1 MKLNLQLKVIL
12 DQIIWSSLMYKYF
25 GILFVLIS
33 ANLLA
38 QDIPDYKGEYVFTNS
53 KVSMRGIREL
63 ITHEEDGKRTIQFN
77 AKFPLGRIKII
88 SDFSE
93 MNNLISSTQYYVDA
107 KILIRSDKRTLNF
120 DQSSGTLT
128 SKGKFEWSQ
137 TLLKNENVFDPLNV
151 QIQIR
156 KNIIAGL
163 KDFSLMLPDLK
174 TGAIEANNYK
184 VVDSGSFEVDGTVY
198 PCIIVERI
206 RLQDNRTTRYFL
218 APDIDYLIIKVED
231 EDQDGDTM
239 LELKKIY

>member
-1 MKLNLQLKVIL
+1 M
-12 DQIIWSSLMYKYF
+12 SKYLAM
-25 GILFVLIS
+25 LFVLIS

-38 QDIPDYKGEYVFTNS
+38 QEIPDYKGEYVFTNS

-63 ITHEEDGKRTIQFN
+63 ITHEEQGKRTIQFN
-77 AKFPLGRIKII
+77 AKFPLGKIKII
-88 SDFSE
+88 SDFIE
-93 MNNLISSTQYYVDA
+93 EDNLISSIQYYVDA
-107 KILIRSDKRTLNF
+107 KVLIRSDKRTLKF

-156 KNIIAGL
+156 KNVIAGL

-184 VVDSGSFEVDGTVY
+184 VVDSDSFEVDGTVY

-239 LELKKIY
+239 LELKKLY

>member
-1 MKLNLQLKVIL
+1 
-12 DQIIWSSLMYKYF
+12 MYKYL
-25 GILFVLIS
+25 GMLFVFFS
-33 ANLLA
+33 ADLLA
-38 QDIPDYKGEYVFTNS
+38 QEIPDYKGEYVFTNS

-63 ITHEEDGKRTIQFN
+63 ITHEEEGKRTIQFN

-88 SDFSE
+88 SDFIE
-93 MNNLISSTQYYVDA
+93 ENNLISSTRYYVDA
-107 KILIRSDKRTLNF
+107 KVLIRSDKRTLNF

-137 TLLKNENVFDPLNV
+137 TLLENENVFDPLNV

-156 KNIIAGL
+156 KNVIAGL

-239 LELKKIY
+239 LELKKLY

>member
-1 MKLNLQLKVIL
+1 
-12 DQIIWSSLMYKYF
+12 MYKYF
-25 GILFVLIS
+25 GMLFVLIS

-63 ITHEEDGKRTIQFN
+63 ITHEEEGKRTIQFN

-107 KILIRSDKRTLNF
+107 KVLIRSDKRTLNF

-156 KNIIAGL
+156 KNVIAGL

-184 VVDSGSFEVDGTVY
+184 VVDNGSFEVDGTVY

-206 RLQDNRTTRYFL
+206 RLQDNRTTRDFL

-239 LELKKIY
+239 LELKKLY

>member
-1 MKLNLQLKVIL
+1 
-12 DQIIWSSLMYKYF
+12 MYKYLAM
-25 GILFVLIS
+25 LFVLIS

-38 QDIPDYKGEYVFTNS
+38 QEIPDYKGEYVFTNS

-63 ITHEEDGKRTIQFN
+63 ITHEEQGKRTIQFN
-77 AKFPLGRIKII
+77 AKFPLGKIKII
-88 SDFSE
+88 SDFIE
-93 MNNLISSTQYYVDA
+93 EDNLISSIQYYVDA
-107 KILIRSDKRTLNF
+107 KVLIRSDKRTLKF

-156 KNIIAGL
+156 KNVIAGL

-184 VVDSGSFEVDGTVY
+184 VVDSDSFEVDGTVY

-239 LELKKIY
+239 LELKKLY

>member
-1 MKLNLQLKVIL
+1 
-12 DQIIWSSLMYKYF
+12 MYKYF

-156 KNIIAGL
+156 KNVIAGL

-184 VVDSGSFEVDGTVY
+184 VVDSDSFEVDGTVY

-231 EDQDGDTM
+231 EHQDGDTM

>member
-1 MKLNLQLKVIL
+1 M
-12 DQIIWSSLMYKYF
+12 
-25 GILFVLIS
+25 LFVLIS

-63 ITHEEDGKRTIQFN
+63 ITHEEEGKRTIQFN

-107 KILIRSDKRTLNF
+107 KVLIRSDKRTLNF

-156 KNIIAGL
+156 KNVIAGL

-184 VVDSGSFEVDGTVY
+184 VVDNGSFEVDGTVY

-218 APDIDYLIIKVED
+218 APDIDYLILKVED
-231 EDQDGDTM
+231 EDPDGDTM
-239 LELKKIY
+239 LELKKLY

>member
-1 MKLNLQLKVIL
+1 
-12 DQIIWSSLMYKYF
+12 MYKYL
-25 GILFVLIS
+25 GMLVVLIS
-33 ANLLA
+33 ADLLA
-38 QDIPDYKGEYVFTNS
+38 QEIPDYKGEYVFTNS

-63 ITHEEDGKRTIQFN
+63 ITHEEEGKRTIQFN

-88 SDFSE
+88 SDFIE
-93 MNNLISSTQYYVDA
+93 ENNLISSTQYYVDA
-107 KILIRSDKRTLNF
+107 KVLIRSDKRTLSY

-156 KNIIAGL
+156 KNVIAGL

-174 TGAIEANNYK
+174 TGTIEANNYK

-239 LELKKIY
+239 LELKKLY

>member
-1 MKLNLQLKVIL
+1 MF
-12 DQIIWSSLMYKYF
+12 KYL
-25 GILFVLIS
+25 GILFIFITADLV
-33 ANLLA
+33 A

-53 KVSMRGIREL
+53 RVSMKGIREL
-63 ITHEEDGKRTIQFN
+63 ISHEEEGKRTIQFN

-88 SDFSE
+88 SDFFE
-93 MNNLISSTQYYVDA
+93 KNNLISSKQYYVDA
-107 KILIRSDKRTLNF
+107 KVLIRSDKRTLTF
-120 DQSSGTLT
+120 DRSSGTLA

-137 TLLKNENVFDPLNV
+137 ALLKNKNVFDPLNV

-156 KNIIAGL
+156 RNVIAGL

-184 VVDSGSFEVDGTVY
+184 VVDSGSFEVDGTDY

-218 APDIDYLIIKVED
+218 APDLDYLIIKVED

-239 LELKKIY
+239 LELKKLY